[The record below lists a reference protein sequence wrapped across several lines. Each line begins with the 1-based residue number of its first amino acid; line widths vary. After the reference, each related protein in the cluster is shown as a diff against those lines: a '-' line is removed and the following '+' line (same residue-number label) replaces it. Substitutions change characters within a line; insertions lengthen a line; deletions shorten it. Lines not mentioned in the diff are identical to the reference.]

1 MLVKARKQ
9 VVGVGRVRSYFDVVP
24 GLVVFA
30 RREILEDQT
39 VTMVQIKLGTFRAHA
54 EIGASNVG
62 VPRRRRGFTIQ
73 AKAEKNTNN
82 VSFSCA
88 GGNE

>member
-1 MLVKARKQ
+1 MLVKPGKEI
-9 VVGVGRVRSYFDVVP
+9 VGVGRVRSYFDVVP
-24 GLVVFA
+24 GLLVFA

-39 VTMVQIKLGTFRAHA
+39 ATMVQIKLGTFRAHCEA
-54 EIGASNVG
+54 GASNIG
-62 VPRRRRGFTIQ
+62 LPQRRSGFTIQ

>member
-9 VVGVGRVRSYFDVVP
+9 VVGVGRVRRYFDVVP

-39 VTMVQIKLGTFRAHA
+39 ATMVQIKLGTFRAHA
-54 EIGASNVG
+54 EIGASNIG
-62 VPRRRRGFTIQ
+62 APQSRSGFAIQ
-73 AKAEKNTNN
+73 AIAEKNTNN

>member
-9 VVGVGRVRSYFDVVP
+9 IVGVGRVRSYFDVVP

-54 EIGASNVG
+54 EIGVSNVG
-62 VPRRRRGFTIQ
+62 VS
-73 AKAEKNTNN
+73 AKAPWTYHPGDSRKEYQQRI
-82 VSFSCA
+82 F
-88 GGNE
+88 